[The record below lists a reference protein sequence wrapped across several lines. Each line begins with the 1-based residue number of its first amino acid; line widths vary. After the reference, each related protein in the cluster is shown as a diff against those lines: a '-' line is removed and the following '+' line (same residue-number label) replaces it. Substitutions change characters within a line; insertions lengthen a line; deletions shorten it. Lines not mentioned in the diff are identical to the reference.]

1 VEWVRPNRFQKKKDN
16 PRPQPEIELSVP
28 MPKFFDTTA
37 DRRLAPRTKLVE
49 IAYIGMGPEN
59 GGLVLDVSDGGLSFH
74 AVAPVQPAETI
85 HFLLSLR
92 GHSRIEGA
100 GEIVWTNEMRTVC
113 GLKFTSLSSG
123 AREHLANWTNQSQ
136 MSAAAREEAVSPAPQ
151 FYPPEETEEKES
163 AASEEA
169 RPDADASAEPVFAI
183 RPAREVYLTEPAAA
197 SSRLGPILSWIMLGC
212 LGVVLTVTGYIYGV
226 HVGKSEISAA
236 TRSVDVSGERTETPA
251 AAPAPAPDSS
261 NAAAETPGPNAAI
274 SAPDAATP
282 ASVHA
287 NSTPDVA
294 TSIPNAAPS
303 QSSSALINASKSND
317 LIASPARRP
326 SAAASGI
333 SSNPQAKQA
342 SDAGK
347 SELAAGLAYL
357 NGDSGKR
364 DIPKALQQL
373 WKAVA
378 TGNAEAEVILADLY
392 ATGDGVA
399 QNCEQAQVLLRTATK
414 AGNAQAKVKLDEITT
429 NGCQ

>member
-1 VEWVRPNRFQKKKDN
+1 
-16 PRPQPEIELSVP
+16 

-37 DRRLAPRTKLVE
+37 DRRQAPRTKLVE

-100 GEIVWTNEMRTVC
+100 GEVVWTNEMKTVC

-136 MSAAAREEAVSPAPQ
+136 LPAAAREQLASSNPQ
-151 FYPPEETEEKES
+151 FYPLEEIEEKE
-163 AASEEA
+163 APASEEA
-169 RPDADASAEPVFAI
+169 RADADAGTVAEPEPVFAI
-183 RPAREVYLTEPAAA
+183 RPAREVYLSEPAAA
-197 SSRLGPILSWIMLGC
+197 SSPVGPLLLRILIGC
-212 LGVVLTVTGYIYGV
+212 LMAARTATAYVYGV
-226 HVGKSEISAA
+226 HVGKSEISSAA
-236 TRSVDVSGERTETPA
+236 RSIDLSGAHTETPA
-251 AAPAPAPDSS
+251 AAPASAADSS
-261 NAAAETPGPNAAI
+261 GSAAEIARPAAAI
-274 SAPDAATP
+274 SGMDAATS

-287 NSTPDVA
+287 NSAPDVA

-303 QSSSALINASKSND
+303 QPSGALVNASKSND
-317 LIASPARRP
+317 PAASPSRRP
-326 SAAASGI
+326 ITAATTAN
-333 SSNPQAKQA
+333 SSIVQTRQSPE
-342 SDAGK
+342 AGK
-347 SELAAGLAYL
+347 AELAIGLAYL
-357 NGDSGKR
+357 NGDNGKR

-378 TGNAEAEVILADLY
+378 NGNAEAEIILADLF

-414 AGNAQAKVKLDEITT
+414 SGNAQAKVKLEELVTS
-429 NGCQ
+429 GCQ

>member
-1 VEWVRPNRFQKKKDN
+1 
-16 PRPQPEIELSVP
+16 

-37 DRRLAPRTKLVE
+37 ERRQAPRTKLVE

-74 AVAPVQPAETI
+74 AVAPVQPAETV

-100 GEIVWTNEMRTVC
+100 GEVVWTNEMKTVC

-136 MSAAAREEAVSPAPQ
+136 LPAAAREQLASSNPQ
-151 FYPPEETEEKES
+151 FYPLEEIEENDPP
-163 AASEEA
+163 ASEAERA
-169 RPDADASAEPVFAI
+169 DADAGTVAEPEPVFAI
-183 RPAREVYLTEPAAA
+183 CPAREVYLSEPAAA
-197 SSRLGPILSWIMLGC
+197 SSLIGPLLSRILFGC
-212 LGVVLTVTGYIYGV
+212 LMAALTATAYVYGV
-226 HVGKSEISAA
+226 HVGKSETGPAA
-236 TRSVDVSGERTETPA
+236 RSIEFSGARTETPA
-251 AAPAPAPDSS
+251 AAPAPATDSS
-261 NAAAETPGPNAAI
+261 DSAAEIPRPDAAI
-274 SAPDAATP
+274 SVTAAATP
-282 ASVHA
+282 ASIQA
-287 NSTPDVA
+287 NSTQDAA

-303 QSSSALINASKSND
+303 QPSGALVNASKSND
-317 LIASPARRP
+317 PAESPSRRP
-326 SAAASGI
+326 LTAAASAN
-333 SSNPQAKQA
+333 SSIVQAKQS

-347 SELAAGLAYL
+347 AELAAGLAYL
-357 NGDSGKR
+357 NGDDGKR
-364 DIPKALQQL
+364 DIAKALQQL

-378 TGNAEAEVILADLY
+378 NGNAEAEIILADLY

-414 AGNAQAKVKLDEITT
+414 TGNAQAKVKLGELMT

>member
-1 VEWVRPNRFQKKKDN
+1 
-16 PRPQPEIELSVP
+16 

-37 DRRLAPRTKLVE
+37 ERRHAPRTKLVE

-100 GEIVWTNEMRTVC
+100 GEVVWTNEMKTVC

-136 MSAAAREEAVSPAPQ
+136 LPAADREQIPSSNPQ
-151 FYPPEETEEKES
+151 FYPLEEIEEKE
-163 AASEEA
+163 APASETERA
-169 RPDADASAEPVFAI
+169 DADAVTVAEPEPVFAI
-183 RPAREVYLTEPAAA
+183 RPAREVYLSEPAAA
-197 SSRLGPILSWIMLGC
+197 SSRIGPLLSRILIGC
-212 LGVVLTVTGYIYGV
+212 LMAALTATAYVYGV
-226 HVGKSEISAA
+226 HVGKSEIGLSA
-236 TRSVDVSGERTETPA
+236 RSIDLSGARAETPA
-251 AAPAPAPDSS
+251 AAPASVPDSS
-261 NAAAETPGPNAAI
+261 GSTAEIPRPAAAI
-274 SAPDAATP
+274 SATDAATS
-282 ASVHA
+282 ASINA
-287 NSTPDVA
+287 NSAPDVA

-303 QSSSALINASKSND
+303 QPSGALVNASKSND
-317 LIASPARRP
+317 PAESPSRRAP
-326 SAAASGI
+326 AAAASAN
-333 SSNPQAKQA
+333 SSIVQAKQS

-347 SELAAGLAYL
+347 AELAAGLAYL
-357 NGDSGKR
+357 NGDNGKR
-364 DIPKALQQL
+364 DIAKALQQL

-378 TGNAEAEVILADLY
+378 NGNAEAEIILADLY

-414 AGNAQAKVKLDEITT
+414 SGSAQAKVKLEELATS
-429 NGCQ
+429 GCQ